1 MRMCLSIFL
10 DSEYV
15 LNYICFL
22 LLYDKFTKKI
32 ICLFPF
38 DTRAALETI
47 LESDKYLVGYDNWSF
62 IVVLN
67 IVHLNNKYF
76 RMSSRKQCGFNFSFF
91 LKV

>member
-1 MRMCLSIFL
+1 MTNSQ
-10 DSEYV
+10 
-15 LNYICFL
+15 
-22 LLYDKFTKKI
+22 KKI

-67 IVHLNNKYF
+67 IVHLNHI
-76 RMSSRKQCGFNFSFF
+76 SE
-91 LKV
+91 